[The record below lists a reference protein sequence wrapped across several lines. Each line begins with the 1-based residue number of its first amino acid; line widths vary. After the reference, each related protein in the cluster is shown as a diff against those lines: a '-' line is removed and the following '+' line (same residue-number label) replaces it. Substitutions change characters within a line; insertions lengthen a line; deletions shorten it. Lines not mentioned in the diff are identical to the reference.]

1 MASMQNVILIPD
13 SFKGTMPALTVCRI
27 MENCIRTRFPHCKTV
42 SIPIADGGE
51 GTVEAFLHASKNG
64 EKKISVVQD
73 PYGHEIQAAW
83 GKTGDTALI
92 ELASCAGLSLAGDK
106 PDPSLTSTFGLGM
119 LIGEALNE
127 NCRKIIVGLG
137 GSCTNDGGCGM
148 AAALGI
154 QFFNAERKRFVPTGR
169 TLTDICRI
177 DASALDSRL
186 TQTEL
191 TCLCDVD
198 NPLYG
203 TNGAAYV
210 FAPQKGA
217 DRAMVRMLDEG
228 LRHLS
233 LRVEKDLHFEGAEN
247 AGAGAAGGCGFGMQA
262 FLGAKLQAGIEV
274 LLDFTG
280 FDKLLKDADHVFT
293 GEGRLDS
300 QSLHGKA
307 ICGIAR
313 RARKAGVPVIAVAGE
328 VLVEAEELHRNG
340 ITAAYATK
348 GERTD
353 MQEIRQH
360 CQEDLA
366 QTMNRILKNPA

>member
-1 MASMQNVILIPD
+1 MQNVILIPD
-13 SFKGTMPALTVCRI
+13 SFKGTMSALKVCRI
-27 MENCIRTRFPHCKTV
+27 MENCIKTRFPHCKTV

-51 GTVEAFLHASKNG
+51 GTVDAFLYASPKG

-73 PYGHEIQAAW
+73 PYGKRLHAAW
-83 GKTGDTALI
+83 GKIGDTALM
-92 ELASCAGLSLAGDK
+92 EMASCAGLHLAGEK
-106 PDPSLTSTFGLGM
+106 PDPGMASTFGLGM
-119 LIGEALNE
+119 LIREALNE

-154 QFFNAERKRFVPTGR
+154 RFFNAEGNTFVPTGR
-169 TLTDICRI
+169 TLSDICRI
-177 DASALDSRL
+177 DASALDRRL
-186 TQTEL
+186 LHTEL

-203 TNGAAYV
+203 AHGAAYV

-217 DRAMVRMLDEG
+217 DPTMVRMLDEG
-228 LRHLS
+228 LRHLN
-233 LRVEKDLHFEGAEN
+233 LMVKKDLNLNGAED
-247 AGAGAAGGCGFGMQA
+247 AGAGAAGGCGFGMKA
-262 FLGAKLQAGIEV
+262 FLGAKWQAGIEV

-280 FDKLLKDADHVFT
+280 FDQLLEDADLVFT

-307 ICGIAR
+307 ISGIAR
-313 RARKAGVPVIAVAGE
+313 RARKSGVPVIVVAGE
-328 VLVEAEELHRNG
+328 VSVDAEALRRTG

-353 MQEIRQH
+353 MQEIRRH

-366 QTMNRILKNPA
+366 QTMNRILKGLD

>member
-1 MASMQNVILIPD
+1 MQNVILIPD

-27 MENCIRTRFPHCKTV
+27 MEKCIQARFPHCKTV

-51 GTVEAFLHASKNG
+51 GTVDAFLYAAENG
-64 EKKISVVQD
+64 EKKISVGQG
-73 PYGHEIQAAW
+73 PYGEMIHAAW
-83 GKTGDTALI
+83 GKTGDTALM
-92 ELASCAGLSLAGDK
+92 EMASCAGLPLVGDK
-106 PDPSLTSTFGLGM
+106 PDPGTASTFGLGM
-119 LIGEALNE
+119 LIGEALNA
-127 NCRKIIVGLG
+127 NCRKIIVGVG

-154 QFFNAERKRFVPTGR
+154 RFFNAEGNRFVPTGR
-169 TLTDICRI
+169 TLSDICRI
-177 DASALDSRL
+177 DASALDGRL
-186 TQTEL
+186 AQTEL
-191 TCLCDVD
+191 ICLCDVD

-217 DRAMVRMLDEG
+217 DKAMVRMLDEG

-233 LRVEKDLHFEGAEN
+233 RLVEKDLNFKGAED
-247 AGAGAAGGCGFGMQA
+247 AGAGAAGGCGFGMKA

-280 FDKLLKDADHVFT
+280 FDRLLENADHVFT

-307 ICGIAR
+307 ISGIAR
-313 RARKAGVPVIAVAGE
+313 RARKAGVPVTVVAGE
-328 VLVEAEELHRNG
+328 VSVDAQDLRRTG

-348 GERTD
+348 GNRTD

-366 QTMNRILKNPA
+366 QTMKSILQGLT

>member
-1 MASMQNVILIPD
+1 MQNVILIPD
-13 SFKGTMPALTVCRI
+13 SFKGTMPALTVCHI
-27 MENCIRTRFPHCKTV
+27 MERCIRTRFPHCKTV

-51 GTVEAFLHASKNG
+51 GTVDAFLYAADNG
-64 EKKISVVQD
+64 EKKISIVQG
-73 PYGHEIQAAW
+73 PYGERVHAVW
-83 GKTGDTALI
+83 GKTGDTALL
-92 ELASCAGLSLAGDK
+92 EMASCAGLPLVGDK
-106 PDPSLTSTFGLGM
+106 PDPGTASTFGLGM

-154 QFFNAERKRFVPTGR
+154 RFFNAEGKAFVPTGK
-169 TLTDICRI
+169 TLSDICRI
-177 DASALDSRL
+177 DASALDKRL
-186 TQTEL
+186 PQTEL

-203 TNGAAYV
+203 TDGAAYV

-217 DRAMVRMLDEG
+217 DQAMVRMLDEG

-233 LRVEKDLHFEGAEN
+233 RLVEKDLNFKGAED
-247 AGAGAAGGCGFGMQA
+247 AGAGAAGGCGFGMKA

-280 FDKLLKDADHVFT
+280 FDKLLEEADHVFT

-307 ICGIAR
+307 ISGIAR
-313 RARKAGVPVIAVAGE
+313 RARKAGVPVTVVAGE
-328 VLVEAEELHRNG
+328 VSVDAEALRRTG

-348 GERTD
+348 GSRTD
-353 MQEIRQH
+353 MQDIRRH
-360 CQEDLA
+360 CQEDLT
-366 QTMNRILKNPA
+366 QTMMRILNGQA